1 MLSLNNMNPGKAK
14 VKGRKRIGRG
24 PGSGWGTT
32 AGRGQKGAG
41 ARKSAKAGRVAFEG
55 GQMPIH
61 RRLPKRG
68 FKSQRPKDMQIVN
81 LAQLEKAAGTEVFDS
96 IVLFDLGFVG
106 SVQKPIKILGTGKIT
121 RAIEL
126 KVNAV
131 SDSAKAAIEA
141 VGGKIE
147 IIGKTDVNTIEK

>member
-1 MLSLNNMNPGKAK
+1 MLSLNNLNPGKAK
-14 VKGRKRIGRG
+14 VRGRKRIGRG

-68 FKSQRPKDMQIVN
+68 FKSKFPKDTQIVN
-81 LAQLEKAAGTEVFDS
+81 LAKLEKATETKAFDAV
-96 IVLFDLGFVG
+96 VLFDLGFIR
-106 SVQKPIKILGTGKIT
+106 SVTKPVKVLGTGKIT

-126 KVNAV
+126 KVNAI
-131 SDSAKAAIEA
+131 SESAKAAVEA
-141 VGGKIE
+141 AGGKIE
-147 IIGKTDVNTIEK
+147 ILAE

>member
-1 MLSLNNMNPGKAK
+1 MLSLNNLNPGKAK

-68 FKSQRPKDMQIVN
+68 FKSKFPKDTQIVN
-81 LAQLEKAAGTEVFDS
+81 LVKLEKAAETKTFDAV
-96 IVLFDLGFVG
+96 VLFDLGFIR
-106 SVQKPIKILGTGKIT
+106 SVNKPVKILGTGKIT

-126 KVNAV
+126 KVNAI
-131 SDSAKAAIEA
+131 SESAKAAVEA
-141 VGGKIE
+141 AGGKIE
-147 IIGKTDVNTIEK
+147 IVAAE

>member
-1 MLSLNNMNPGKAK
+1 MLSLNNINPGKSK

-68 FKSQRPKDMQIVN
+68 FKSKFPKDTQIVN
-81 LAQLEKAAGTEVFDS
+81 LAKLEKATEAKFDAV
-96 IVLFDLGFVG
+96 VLFDLGFVR
-106 SVQKPIKILGTGKIT
+106 SVEKPIKILGTGKIT
-121 RAIEL
+121 RAIEI

-131 SDSAKAAIEA
+131 SETAKKAIEA
-141 VGGKIE
+141 AGGKIE
-147 IIGKTDVNTIEK
+147 IITE

>member
-1 MLSLNNMNPGKAK
+1 MLSLNNINPGKSK
-14 VKGRKRIGRG
+14 VRGRKRIGRG

-68 FKSQRPKDMQIVN
+68 FKSKFPKDTQIVN
-81 LAQLEKAAGTEVFDS
+81 LARLEKATETAKFNAV
-96 IVLFDLGFVG
+96 VLFDLGFIRDV
-106 SVQKPIKILGTGKIT
+106 SKPVKILGNGKIT
-121 RAIEL
+121 RAITLE
-126 KVNAV
+126 VNAI
-131 SDSAKAAIEA
+131 SESAKAAVEKA
-141 VGGKIE
+141 GGKIE
-147 IIGKTDVNTIEK
+147 IVVVK

>member
-1 MLSLNNMNPGKAK
+1 MLSLNNINPGKSK

-68 FKSQRPKDMQIVN
+68 FKSKFPKDTQIVN
-81 LAQLEKAAGTEVFDS
+81 LAKLEKATEAKFDAV
-96 IVLFDLGFVG
+96 VLFDLGFVR
-106 SVQKPIKILGTGKIT
+106 SVEKPIKILGTGKIT
-121 RAIEL
+121 RAIEI

-131 SDSAKAAIEA
+131 SETAKEAIEKA
-141 VGGKIE
+141 GGKIE
-147 IIGKTDVNTIEK
+147 IIAE

>member
-1 MLSLNNMNPGKAK
+1 MLSLNNINPGKAK
-14 VKGRKRIGRG
+14 VRGRKRIGRG

-41 ARKSAKAGRVAFEG
+41 ARKSAKAGRVTFEG

-68 FKSQRPKDMQIVN
+68 FKSRFPKDTQIVN
-81 LAQLEKAAGTEVFDS
+81 LAKLEKATGIEKFDAV
-96 IVLFDLGFVG
+96 VLFDLGFIRNVK
-106 SVQKPIKILGTGKIT
+106 KPVKILGTGKIT
-121 RAIEL
+121 RAVEL

-131 SDSAKAAIEA
+131 SKSAKAAIEA
-141 VGGKIE
+141 AGGKIE
-147 IIGKTDVNTIEK
+147 ILAE

>member
-1 MLSLNNMNPGKAK
+1 MLSLNNINPGKSK

-32 AGRGQKGAG
+32 AGRGEKGAG

-68 FKSQRPKDMQIVN
+68 FKSKFPKDTQIVN
-81 LAQLEKAAGTEVFDS
+81 LEKLEKATEAKFNAV
-96 IVLFDLGFVG
+96 VLFDLGFIRDV
-106 SVQKPIKILGTGKIT
+106 SKPVKVLGTGKIT
-121 RAIEL
+121 RAITRE
-126 KVNAV
+126 VNAI
-131 SDSAKAAIEA
+131 SGSAKAAVEA
-141 VGGKIE
+141 AGGKIE
-147 IIGKTDVNTIEK
+147 IVVVK

>member
-1 MLSLNNMNPGKAK
+1 MLSLNNINPGKSK

-68 FKSQRPKDMQIVN
+68 FKSRFPKDTQIVN
-81 LAQLEKAAGTEVFDS
+81 LAKLEKASETNKFDAV
-96 IVLFDLGFVG
+96 ILFDLGFIR
-106 SVQKPIKILGTGKIT
+106 SVKKPVKILGTGKIT
-121 RAIEL
+121 RAVEL
-126 KVNAV
+126 KVNAI
-131 SDSAKAAIEA
+131 SESAKAAVEA
-141 VGGKIE
+141 AGGKIE
-147 IIGKTDVNTIEK
+147 IIATE

>member
-1 MLSLNNMNPGKAK
+1 MLSLNNINPGKAK
-14 VKGRKRIGRG
+14 VRGRKRIGRG

-41 ARKSAKAGRVAFEG
+41 ARKSAKAGRVTFEG

-68 FKSQRPKDMQIVN
+68 FKSKFPKDMQIVN
-81 LAQLEKAAGTEVFDS
+81 LTKLEKATETVKFDA
-96 IVLFDLGFVG
+96 IVLFDLGFIR
-106 SVQKPIKILGTGKIT
+106 SIKKPVKILGTGKIT
-121 RAIEL
+121 RAVEL

-131 SDSAKAAIEA
+131 SESAKAAIEA
-141 VGGKIE
+141 AGGKIE
-147 IIGKTDVNTIEK
+147 IVE

>member
-1 MLSLNNMNPGKAK
+1 MLSLNNLNPGKAK

-68 FKSQRPKDMQIVN
+68 FKSKFPKDTQIVN
-81 LAQLEKAAGTEVFDS
+81 LAKLEKAAETKVFDAV
-96 IVLFDLGFVG
+96 VLFDLGFIR
-106 SVQKPIKILGTGKIT
+106 SVNKPVKILGTGKIT

-126 KVNAV
+126 KVNAI
-131 SDSAKAAIEA
+131 SESAKAAVEA

-147 IIGKTDVNTIEK
+147 IIAAE

>member
-1 MLSLNNMNPGKAK
+1 MLSLNNINPGKSK

-68 FKSQRPKDMQIVN
+68 FKSRFVKDVQIVN
-81 LAQLEKAAGTEVFDS
+81 LIRLEKATEIMKFDS
-96 IVLFDLGFVG
+96 IVLFDLGFIRDVT
-106 SVQKPIKILGTGKIT
+106 KPVKILGTGKIT

-126 KVNAV
+126 KVDAI
-131 SDSAKAAIEA
+131 SDSAKASVEGA
-141 VGGKIE
+141 GGKIE
-147 IIGKTDVNTIEK
+147 IIAVK

>member
-1 MLSLNNMNPGKAK
+1 MLSLNNINPGRAK

-68 FKSQRPKDMQIVN
+68 FKSKFPKDTQIVN
-81 LAQLEKAAGTEVFDS
+81 LAKLEKASETNKFDA
-96 IVLFDLGFVG
+96 IVLFDLGFIR
-106 SVQKPIKILGTGKIT
+106 SVNKPIKILGTGKIT

-126 KVNAV
+126 KVNAI
-131 SDSAKAAIEA
+131 SESAKAAVEA

-147 IIGKTDVNTIEK
+147 IIAAE

>member
-1 MLSLNNMNPGKAK
+1 MLSLNNLNPGKAK
-14 VKGRKRIGRG
+14 VRGRKRIGRG

-32 AGRGQKGAG
+32 AGRGEKGAG

-68 FKSQRPKDMQIVN
+68 FKSKFPKDTQIVN
-81 LAQLEKAAGTEVFDS
+81 LVKLEKAAETKKFDAV
-96 IVLFDLGFVG
+96 VLFDLGFIR
-106 SVQKPIKILGTGKIT
+106 SVKKPVKILGTGKIT

-126 KVNAV
+126 KVNAI
-131 SDSAKAAIEA
+131 SESAKAAVEA

-147 IIGKTDVNTIEK
+147 IIAAE

>member
-1 MLSLNNMNPGKAK
+1 MLSLNNINPGKSK

-32 AGRGQKGAG
+32 AGRGEKGAG

-68 FKSQRPKDMQIVN
+68 FKSKFPKDTQIVN
-81 LAQLEKAAGTEVFDS
+81 LEKLEKATEAKFNAV
-96 IVLFDLGFVG
+96 VLFDLGFIRDV
-106 SVQKPIKILGTGKIT
+106 SKPVKVLGTGKIT
-121 RAIEL
+121 RAITLE
-126 KVNAV
+126 VNAI
-131 SDSAKAAIEA
+131 SESAKAAVEKA
-141 VGGKIE
+141 GGKIE
-147 IIGKTDVNTIEK
+147 IVVVK

>member
-14 VKGRKRIGRG
+14 VRGRKRIGRG

-32 AGRGQKGAG
+32 AGRGEKGAG

-68 FKSQRPKDMQIVN
+68 FKTQFAKDTQIVN
-81 LAQLEKAAGTEVFDS
+81 LEKLEKATEVVKFDAV
-96 IVLFDLGFVG
+96 VLFDLGFIR
-106 SVQKPIKILGTGKIT
+106 SVKKPVKVLGTGKIT
-121 RAIEL
+121 RAVEL

-131 SDSAKAAIEA
+131 SESAKAAIEA
-141 VGGKIE
+141 AGGKVE
-147 IIGKTDVNTIEK
+147 IIVVE

>member
-1 MLSLNNMNPGKAK
+1 MLSLNNLNPGKAK

-68 FKSQRPKDMQIVN
+68 FKSKFTKDTQIVN
-81 LAQLEKAAGTEVFDS
+81 LAKLEKATGTTSFDAV
-96 IVLFDLGFVG
+96 ILFDLGFIR
-106 SVQKPIKILGTGKIT
+106 SAIKPVKILGTGKIT

-126 KVNAV
+126 KVNAI
-131 SDSAKAAIEA
+131 SDSAKAAVEA
-141 VGGKIE
+141 AGGKIE
-147 IIGKTDVNTIEK
+147 ILAE

>member
-1 MLSLNNMNPGKAK
+1 MLSLNNINPGKSK

-68 FKSQRPKDMQIVN
+68 FKSKFPKDTQIVN
-81 LAQLEKAAGTEVFDS
+81 LAKLEKATEAKFNAV
-96 IVLFDLGFVG
+96 VLFDLGFIRDV
-106 SVQKPIKILGTGKIT
+106 SKPVKVLGTGKIT
-121 RAIEL
+121 RAITLE
-126 KVNAV
+126 VNAI
-131 SDSAKAAIEA
+131 SESAKAAVEKA
-141 VGGKIE
+141 GGKIE
-147 IIGKTDVNTIEK
+147 IVVVK

>member
-1 MLSLNNMNPGKAK
+1 MLSLNNINPGKSK

-32 AGRGQKGAG
+32 AGRGEKGAG

-68 FKSQRPKDMQIVN
+68 FKSKFPKDTQIVN
-81 LAQLEKAAGTEVFDS
+81 LAKLEKATEAKFNAV
-96 IVLFDLGFVG
+96 VLFDLGFIRDV
-106 SVQKPIKILGTGKIT
+106 SKPVKILGTGKIS
-121 RAIEL
+121 RAITLE
-126 KVNAV
+126 VNAI
-131 SDSAKAAIEA
+131 SESAKAAVEKA
-141 VGGKIE
+141 GGKIE
-147 IIGKTDVNTIEK
+147 IVVVK

>member
-1 MLSLNNMNPGKAK
+1 MLSLNNLNPGKAK

-68 FKSQRPKDMQIVN
+68 FKSKFPKDTQIVN
-81 LAQLEKAAGTEVFDS
+81 LVKLEKAAETKKFDAV
-96 IVLFDLGFVG
+96 VLFDLGFIR
-106 SVQKPIKILGTGKIT
+106 SVSKPVKILGTGKIT

-126 KVNAV
+126 KVNAI
-131 SDSAKAAIEA
+131 SESAKAAIEA

-147 IIGKTDVNTIEK
+147 IIAAE

>member
-1 MLSLNNMNPGKAK
+1 MLSLNNLNPGKAK
-14 VKGRKRIGRG
+14 VRGRKRIGRG

-68 FKSQRPKDMQIVN
+68 FKSKFPKDTQIVN
-81 LAQLEKAAGTEVFDS
+81 LAKLEKAAGTTVFDAV
-96 IVLFDLGFVG
+96 VLFDLGFIR
-106 SVQKPIKILGTGKIT
+106 SAIKPVKILGTGKIT

-126 KVNAV
+126 KVNAI

-141 VGGKIE
+141 AGGKIE
-147 IIGKTDVNTIEK
+147 ILAE

>member
-14 VKGRKRIGRG
+14 SRGRKRIGRG

-68 FKSQRPKDMQIVN
+68 FKSKFPKDIQIVN
-81 LAQLEKAAGTEVFDS
+81 LARLEKAAETTKFDAV
-96 IVLFDLGFVG
+96 VLFDLGLVRNV
-106 SVQKPIKILGTGKIT
+106 SKPVKVLGTGKIT
-121 RAIEL
+121 RAIEVQ
-126 KVNAV
+126 VNAV
-131 SDSAKAAIEA
+131 SESARAAIEA

-147 IIGKTDVNTIEK
+147 IIAVK

>member
-1 MLSLNNMNPGKAK
+1 MLLLNNINPGKAK
-14 VKGRKRIGRG
+14 VRGRKRIGRG

-68 FKSQRPKDMQIVN
+68 FKSRFAKDTQIVN
-81 LAQLEKAAGTEVFDS
+81 LAKLEKVAETVKFDAV
-96 IVLFDLGFVG
+96 VLFDLGFIR
-106 SVQKPIKILGTGKIT
+106 SVKKPIKILGTGKIT

-126 KVNAV
+126 KVDAV
-131 SDSAKAAIEA
+131 SESARAAIEA
-141 VGGKIE
+141 AGGKIE
-147 IIGKTDVNTIEK
+147 IVVVE

>member
-1 MLSLNNMNPGKAK
+1 MLSLNNINPGKAK
-14 VKGRKRIGRG
+14 VRGRKRIGRG

-32 AGRGQKGAG
+32 AGRGEKGAG

-68 FKSQRPKDMQIVN
+68 FKTQFAKDTQIVN
-81 LAQLEKAAGTEVFDS
+81 LEKLEKATDVVKFDAV
-96 IVLFDLGFVG
+96 VLFDLGFIRNVK
-106 SVQKPIKILGTGKIT
+106 KPVKVLGTGKIT
-121 RAIEL
+121 RAVEL

-131 SDSAKAAIEA
+131 SESAKAAIEA
-141 VGGKIE
+141 AGGKIE
-147 IIGKTDVNTIEK
+147 IIVVE

>member
-1 MLSLNNMNPGKAK
+1 MLSLNNINPGKSK

-32 AGRGQKGAG
+32 AGRGEKGAG

-68 FKSQRPKDMQIVN
+68 FKSKFPKDTQIVN
-81 LAQLEKAAGTEVFDS
+81 LARLEKATETAKFNAV
-96 IVLFDLGFVG
+96 VLFDLGFIRDV
-106 SVQKPIKILGTGKIT
+106 SKPVKILGNGKIT
-121 RAIEL
+121 RAITLE
-126 KVNAV
+126 VN
-131 SDSAKAAIEA
+131 SISESAKTA
-141 VGGKIE
+141 VEKAGGKIE
-147 IIGKTDVNTIEK
+147 IVVVK

>member
-1 MLSLNNMNPGKAK
+1 MLALNNINPGKSK

-68 FKSQRPKDMQIVN
+68 FKSKFPKDTQIVN
-81 LAQLEKAAGTEVFDS
+81 LAKLEKATETTKFDAV
-96 IVLFDLGFVG
+96 VLFDLGFIRNV
-106 SVQKPIKILGTGKIT
+106 SKPVKILGFGKIT
-121 RAIEL
+121 RAVTL
-126 KVNAV
+126 NVNAV
-131 SDSAKAAIEA
+131 SESAKAAIEA
-141 VGGKIE
+141 AGGKIE
-147 IIGKTDVNTIEK
+147 IIAVK

>member
-1 MLSLNNMNPGKAK
+1 MLSLNNINPGKSK

-68 FKSQRPKDMQIVN
+68 FKSKFPKDTQIVN
-81 LAQLEKAAGTEVFDS
+81 LAKLEKAAETNKFDAV
-96 IVLFDLGFVG
+96 ILFDLGFIR
-106 SVQKPIKILGTGKIT
+106 SVKKPVKILGTGKIT

-126 KVNAV
+126 KVNAI
-131 SDSAKAAIEA
+131 SESAKAAVEA
-141 VGGKIE
+141 IGGKIE
-147 IIGKTDVNTIEK
+147 IIAAE

>member
-1 MLSLNNMNPGKAK
+1 MLSLNNLNPGKAK

-32 AGRGQKGAG
+32 AGRGEKGAG

-68 FKSQRPKDMQIVN
+68 FKSKFPKDTQIVN
-81 LAQLEKAAGTEVFDS
+81 LVKLEKAAETKKFDAV
-96 IVLFDLGFVG
+96 VLFDLGFIR
-106 SVQKPIKILGTGKIT
+106 SVNKPVKILGTGKLT

-126 KVNAV
+126 KVNAI
-131 SDSAKAAIEA
+131 SESAKAAVEA

-147 IIGKTDVNTIEK
+147 IIAAE